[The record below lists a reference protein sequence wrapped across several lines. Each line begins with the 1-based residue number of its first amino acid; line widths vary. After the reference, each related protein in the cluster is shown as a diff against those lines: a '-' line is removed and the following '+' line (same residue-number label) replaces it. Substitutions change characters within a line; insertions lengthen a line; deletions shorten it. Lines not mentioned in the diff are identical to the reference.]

1 MMMQGASKQWV
12 VAGGAAFESE
22 CTAQTFIPVGLA
34 TDYCISTIIVIVT
47 GNQSGDKVARTA
59 LYSFMIHKQ
68 VGGYMR

>member
-1 MMMQGASKQWV
+1 MMMQGASKQWA

-47 GNQSGDKVARTA
+47 MQAIKVAIKWPEQ
-59 LYSFMIHKQ
+59 LYTHL
-68 VGGYMR
+68 